1 MMADFVLM
9 HYKVQ
14 AQFTF

>member
-1 MMADFVLM
+1 MADFVLM